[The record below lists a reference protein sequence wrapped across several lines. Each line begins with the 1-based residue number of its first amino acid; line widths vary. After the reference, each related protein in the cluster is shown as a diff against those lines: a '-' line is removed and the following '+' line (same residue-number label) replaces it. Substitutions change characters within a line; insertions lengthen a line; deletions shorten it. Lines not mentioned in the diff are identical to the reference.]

1 MENQGYQ
8 RYREQQDQ
16 NILSMNPQELLLAL
30 YDGLVKQLILC
41 DLALKKENYELL
53 EEAADRSIAI
63 LRYLDDTLDMRYPIS
78 RELHRLYDFY
88 SYEMGRVKIGR
99 NREVL
104 DKVRPMFTALRETK
118 GAAARSPRS
127 RRKPRWSEAPYGS

>member
-104 DKVRPMFTALRETK
+104 DKVRPMITDLRTK